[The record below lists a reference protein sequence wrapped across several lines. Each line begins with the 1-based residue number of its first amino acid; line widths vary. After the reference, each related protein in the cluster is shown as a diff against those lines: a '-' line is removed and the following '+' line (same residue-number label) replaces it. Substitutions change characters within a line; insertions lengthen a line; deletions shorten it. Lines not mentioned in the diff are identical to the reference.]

1 MHISRSDVS
10 APRKKANMMIIS
22 SGRTASEIL
31 GNDNFNYSFCVN
43 IFDNFSDFCN
53 FTKLLFFIIFK
64 FIFQNLIF

>member
-1 MHISRSDVS
+1 MHISRSDVL

-31 GNDNFNYSFCVN
+31 GNDVFICVN
-43 IFDNFSDFCN
+43 IFDDFSDFCN